1 MNRAK
6 LFKAANV
13 LLAISFLV
21 QVITVIGMVFFK
33 GILRQL
39 GISGIFF
46 EIHEQNGFIFVALVL
61 VHLFFNWGWVKVNIL
76 KRK

>member
-6 LFKAANV
+6 LFKAATV

-21 QVITVIGMVFFK
+21 QFITVIGMVFFK
-33 GILRQL
+33 GLLRQL
-39 GISGIFF
+39 GISGILF
-46 EIHEQNGFIFVALVL
+46 EMHEYNGFIFVVLVL
-61 VHLFFNWGWVKVNIL
+61 VHLLFNWGLIRANIL